1 MYFPGSR
8 YNFSSQRF
16 FFTFL
21 VIIELLLI
29 TPSTTRTGLGVSRGR
44 FDGGIE
50 ITVGARWLNIDYLT
64 NEFSANKQG
73 ESILFVWER
82 CLQPNSKSYKMVNI
96 KLIFGEDSRH
106 ASFSVT
112 DTGSALVTY
121 AAKCWG
127 LDPSKLLV
135 VLRDPDEEISAKLNQ
150 TLSTLNIEEGAVI
163 CFTLQAMRGII

>member
-1 MYFPGSR
+1 
-8 YNFSSQRF
+8 
-16 FFTFL
+16 
-21 VIIELLLI
+21 
-29 TPSTTRTGLGVSRGR
+29 
-44 FDGGIE
+44 
-50 ITVGARWLNIDYLT
+50 
-64 NEFSANKQG
+64 
-73 ESILFVWER
+73 
-82 CLQPNSKSYKMVNI
+82 MVNI